1 MGFFS
6 RTKNE
11 DAPSGP
17 MPVPTPEQARDTY
30 GRDGD
35 FDLHAL
41 VVDLFG
47 AAQTQEL
54 MLLREDFELD
64 ANDFYVQSGL
74 NAEWDG
80 QSQETREAAVAD
92 ARLQLERYEN
102 EEADDA
108 NALRQYN
115 IAALKAEVLTIAS
128 KALYGQ

>member
-6 RTKNE
+6 RKPQ

-17 MPVPTPEQARDTY
+17 MPVPSPAEARETY
-30 GRDGD
+30 VRDGD

-54 MLLREDFELD
+54 LLLREDFELSAD
-64 ANDFYVQSGL
+64 DFYAQSGL

-80 QSQETREAAVAD
+80 QTQEARETAVAD
-92 ARLQLERYEN
+92 ARTQLERYEN

-108 NALRQYN
+108 NALRRYN
-115 IAALKAEVLTIAS
+115 IAALKAEVLTIATS
-128 KALYGQ
+128 ALYGQ